1 MIGVD
6 RFAEFMAAVHGCH
19 PFPWQR
25 QLAEQVLSRDG
36 WPDELDVPTG
46 LGKTSVLDIAV
57 FAAAS
62 SAAAG
67 DQPPRRI
74 FFVVDRRLVV
84 DEAHRHAERLQRR
97 LANPDGGIL
106 AEVAEALRRLT
117 GTDGVRSP
125 LDVTRMRG
133 GITWDWRWVQRPDR
147 LGIVTGTVDQIGSR
161 LLFRGYGVSPYRA
174 SIDAAMTGAD
184 SLVLVDEAHLA
195 EPMLRTIR
203 AVQNLDRPAV
213 AVRPAAR
220 VVRLSATPRPL
231 AHPSREQEA
240 PSSRQVF
247 DLARNLEDLYA
258 RQRLQARKTLHTAE
272 CPPNHLAGV
281 LAECARAA
289 AVEGRL
295 VAVVANTVATARAV
309 HDRLRAALPEDQ
321 LVLLTGRSRPLDRE
335 RLTYEWLDRLTV
347 GWRDGEISPPARVL
361 VATQTVEVGANF
373 DVDVL
378 VTESA
383 AWDALVQRIGRVNR
397 VGAAAEST
405 VVVVHPTTTGD
416 PVVYGAATS
425 TTWEWLITRVP
436 AARWSTAKAA
446 STGWANVVEAP
457 GLDVSPAAVRLLTH
471 QIGAGIADMTLPVR
485 STPVVVPA
493 HLDCWVRT
501 SPRPVPDVP
510 VHLFLHGFE
519 TSPQPVRLVWRADIT
534 PAALETSEP
543 DVALA
548 ELVRSTPVRADEVLE
563 VPAPAVRA
571 WLTGAPSAT
580 VTDLE
585 SVEDERSR
593 ELRGR
598 PVVRVSPDEGGPAV
612 RVIDGGGVRPG
623 DTIVVPSA
631 YGGCDRYGWHPA
643 STDPVDDLADLAG
656 KGHASMLRLDVR
668 TLPQLVEYAAGEAW
682 AAAVR
687 DALLRIGEASCSPDS
702 DMPRRLPASEASE
715 DELAAALGR
724 LRDVLA
730 SVVAERPEADP
741 LVHRWPHL
749 ERAGA
754 GGPTWHIV
762 VEPSLRLVAA
772 GSAGN
777 GRSRSRAEGDGD
789 LSDDET
795 AEGSSATDVPQ
806 TLAEHSAEVADLA
819 GTIARQLGLPEVVA
833 ASVEIAARWHD
844 LGKVDPRF
852 QIMLHGGD
860 RFAALAA
867 RESREPLAKSGMTAG
882 DHRARR
888 EAARRSG
895 YPRGG
900 RHEELSA
907 VLAQARLAYGNGHPR
922 HVDADL
928 VVHLVAAHH
937 GRARPLL
944 PPVAD
949 TQRERTVRDPDVG
962 EVELPMS
969 TVDWSHPDRFAELNA
984 RYGRWGLSLLESI
997 VRLADMACSAGE
1009 HTTGRAQS

>member
-1 MIGVD
+1 MIGGD
-6 RFAEFMAAVHGCH
+6 RFAEFMAAVHGHH

-25 QLAEQVLSRDG
+25 QLAEHVLGPGG

-62 SAAAG
+62 AAAAG

-84 DEAHRHAERLQRR
+84 DEAHRHAERLRHR

-106 AEVAEALRRLT
+106 AEVAEALKRLT

-133 GITWDWRWVQRPDR
+133 GVTWDWRWVQRPDR

-203 AVQNLDRPAV
+203 AVQGLDRPATP
-213 AVRPAAR
+213 VRPAAR
-220 VVRLSATPRPL
+220 MVRLSATPRPL
-231 AHPSREQEA
+231 ADSSQEQQA
-240 PSSRQVF
+240 PNRRQVF
-247 DLARNLEDLYA
+247 DLAKNLEDPYA

-272 CPPNHLAGV
+272 CPPNHFAGV

-289 AVEGRL
+289 AVDGRL

-309 HDRLRAALPEDQ
+309 HDRLRVALPEDQ

-335 RLTYEWLDRLTV
+335 RLTYQWLDRLTV
-347 GWRDGEISPPARVL
+347 GWRDSAAPPPARVL
-361 VATQTVEVGANF
+361 IATQTVEVGANF

-397 VGAAAEST
+397 VGAAADGT

-425 TTWEWLITRVP
+425 TTWEWLTTQVP
-436 AARWSTAKAA
+436 AARWSTARAA
-446 STGWANVVEAP
+446 STGWTDLVGAP
-457 GLDVSPAAVRLLTH
+457 GLEVSPAAVRLLAD
-471 QIGAGIADMTLPVR
+471 QIGVGITDMTLPVR

-501 SPRPVPDVP
+501 SPRPLPDVP

-519 TSPQPVRLVWRADIT
+519 TSPQPVRLVWRADIE
-534 PAALETSEP
+534 PSALETSDP
-543 DVALA
+543 DAILV
-548 ELVRSTPVRADEVLE
+548 ELVGSTPVRADEVLE

-571 WLTGAPSAT
+571 WLTDAPSAT

-585 SVEDERSR
+585 SVDDERSR

-598 PVVRVSPDEGGPAV
+598 PVVRVSPDEGGLAV
-612 RVIDGGGVRPG
+612 RVIDGGRVRPG
-623 DTIVVPSA
+623 DTIIVPSA

-643 STDPVDDLADLAG
+643 STKPVDDLADLAG
-656 KGHASMLRLDVR
+656 RGRASVLRLDVR
-668 TLPQLVEYAAGEAW
+668 TLPQLVEYAAGEAR

-687 DALLRIGEASCSPDS
+687 AALLQVNEASRSPGAE
-702 DMPRRLPASEASE
+702 MPRRLPANDAAE
-715 DELAAALGR
+715 DEIAAALGR
-724 LRDVLA
+724 LRNVLT
-730 SVVAERPEADP
+730 SVVAERPEDDP
-741 LVHRWPHL
+741 LAQRWPHL
-749 ERAGA
+749 GRAGA
-754 GGPTWHIV
+754 GGPTWQIV
-762 VEPSLRLVAA
+762 VEPSLRLVATGPSGA
-772 GSAGN
+772 R
-777 GRSRSRAEGDGD
+777 RSGSRAEDSGD

-795 AEGSSATDVPQ
+795 AEGSSATDAPQ

-819 GTIARQLGLPEVVA
+819 GTVARQLGLPEVVA

-860 RFAALAA
+860 RLAALAA
-867 RESREPLAKSGMTAG
+867 QEGGEPLAKSGMTAA

-900 RHEELSA
+900 RHEEISA
-907 VLAQARLAYGNGHPR
+907 VLAQARLARGNGHSP

-949 TQRERTVRDPDVG
+949 TQRELIVRDPDLGDV
-962 EVELPMS
+962 EVPKS

-1009 HTTGRAQS
+1009 HRAGRAQS